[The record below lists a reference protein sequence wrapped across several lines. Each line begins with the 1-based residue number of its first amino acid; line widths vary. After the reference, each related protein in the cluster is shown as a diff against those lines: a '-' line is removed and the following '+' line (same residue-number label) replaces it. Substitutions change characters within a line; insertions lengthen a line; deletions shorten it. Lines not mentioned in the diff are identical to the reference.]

1 MDLIQYGQLYNDAM
15 AGMDTL
21 FDDMKGSMKSFNKK
35 KYPGFFENMMKK
47 YGRVFICIEEVY
59 NYESNKEKWLNKLAE
74 RFVGYAQ
81 NMIQSEKR
89 KFKRDNMQIDCNI
102 FVVSYVVPAILGYK
116 GNMSEPFAQ
125 ILLDC
130 WNETFGTQMQSGDYE
145 TILGG
150 FNTSIFG
157 INFGKQEDYI

>member
-21 FDDMKGSMKSFNKK
+21 FEDMKESMKHFNKK

-47 YGRVFICIEEVY
+47 YGKVFICIEEVY
-59 NYESNKEKWLNKLAE
+59 NHESNKEKWLNKLAE

-81 NMIQSEKR
+81 SMIQSEKK
-89 KFKRDNMQIDCNI
+89 KFKRNNMQIDCNI
-102 FVVSYVVPAILGYK
+102 FVVSYVIPAILEYK

-125 ILLDC
+125 TLLDC

-150 FNTSIFG
+150 FNTTIFG
-157 INFGKQEDYI
+157 INFGK

>member
-21 FDDMKGSMKSFNKK
+21 FEDMKESMKHFNKK

-47 YGRVFICIEEVY
+47 YGKVFLCIEEVY
-59 NYESNKEKWLNKLAE
+59 NYEKDKEKWLNKLAE
-74 RFVGYAQ
+74 RFVNYAQ
-81 NMIQSEKR
+81 QMIQSEKR
-89 KFKRDNMQIDCNI
+89 KFKRENMQIDCNI
-102 FVVSYVVPAILGYK
+102 FVVSYVVPAILEYK
-116 GNMSEPFAQ
+116 GNMSEPFAEK
-125 ILLDC
+125 LLDV
-130 WNETFGTQMQSGDYE
+130 WNEAFGTQMQGGDYE

-157 INFGKQEDYI
+157 INFGK

>member
-21 FDDMKGSMKSFNKK
+21 FEDMKDSMKHFNKK

-47 YGRVFICIEEVY
+47 YGKVFICIEEVY
-59 NYESNKEKWLNKLAE
+59 NYEQDKEKWLNKLAE

-81 NMIQSEKR
+81 QMIQSETK
-89 KFKRDNMQIDCNI
+89 KFKRNNMQIDCNI
-102 FVVSYVVPAILGYK
+102 FVVSYVVPAILEYK
-116 GNMSEPFAQ
+116 GNMSEPFAKK
-125 ILLDC
+125 LLDV
-130 WNETFGTQMQSGDYE
+130 WNENFGTQMQGGDYE

-157 INFGKQEDYI
+157 INFGK

>member
-21 FDDMKGSMKSFNKK
+21 FDDMKESMKSFNKK

-47 YGRVFICIEEVY
+47 YGKVFICIEEVY

-102 FVVSYVVPAILGYK
+102 FVVSYVVPAILEYK

-125 ILLDC
+125 VLLDC
-130 WNETFGTQMQSGDYE
+130 WNETFGTQMQGGDYE

-157 INFGKQEDYI
+157 INFGK

>member
-21 FDDMKGSMKSFNKK
+21 FEDMKASMKHFNKK

-47 YGRVFICIEEVY
+47 YGKVFICIEEVY

-81 NMIQSEKR
+81 GMIQSESK
-89 KFKRDNMQIDCNI
+89 KFKRNNMQIDCNI
-102 FVVSYVVPAILGYK
+102 FVVSYVVPAILEYK

-125 ILLDC
+125 TLLDC
-130 WNETFGTQMQSGDYE
+130 WNETFGTQMQGGDYE

-150 FNTSIFG
+150 FNTTIFG
-157 INFGKQEDYI
+157 INFGK

>member
-21 FDDMKGSMKSFNKK
+21 FEDMKESMKHFNKK

-47 YGRVFICIEEVY
+47 YGKVFICIEEVY

-81 NMIQSEKR
+81 GMIQSESK
-89 KFKRDNMQIDCNI
+89 KFKRNNMQIDCNI
-102 FVVSYVVPAILGYK
+102 FVVSYVVPAILEYK

-130 WNETFGTQMQSGDYE
+130 WNETFGTQMQGGDYE

-150 FNTSIFG
+150 FNTTIFG
-157 INFGKQEDYI
+157 INFGK